1 MSVLRVGLDAR
12 LVSGYQGGIEQFVI
26 GLASGLSSLSSGD
39 EEYVF
44 LAHAGS
50 DEWLRPYMNGRCRIL
65 SIPPGLRDGI
75 ARRIF
80 LKFPSIKN
88 AWHGFAA
95 ALFPSLIQVPRSDG
109 TIERAGIDVMH
120 FTHQGGFLTDIPSI
134 YHPHDLQYLHLP
146 QYFSRYDRL
155 ARDLRYRALCH
166 QARTVAVCSSWVKED
181 LVWHYGLPSDK
192 IAVIPLAPSSAAYPT
207 PSESEISEI
216 RRRLNLPET
225 FVFYPAHTWP
235 HKNHLGLI
243 EALALLRDRHGL
255 NVSFVSS
262 GRITDFAS
270 EIRERASR
278 LGLMDQIRLLGF
290 VSTLELQ
297 VLYRL
302 CRCVVVPTK
311 FEAASFPLWEA
322 FLAEAPA
329 ACSNVTSLPR
339 QAGDSALI
347 FDPDKPAEIAEGIRR
362 LWTDDALRADLV
374 QRGRK
379 NVARF
384 SWQHTARMFR
394 AHYRRL
400 AGRPLTVE
408 DQALLEAPPLL

>member
-12 LVSGYQGGIEQFVI
+12 LVSGHQGGIEQFVI
-26 GLASGLSSLSSGD
+26 GLASGLSSLPDGD
-39 EEYVF
+39 EEYIF

-75 ARRIF
+75 VRRVL

-88 AWHGFAA
+88 AWHGLTA
-95 ALFPSLIQVPRSDG
+95 ALLPGLIRVPSSDG
-109 TIERAGIDVMH
+109 TIEHAGIDVMH
-120 FTHQGGFLTDIPSI
+120 FAHQGGFLTEIPSI
-134 YHPHDLQYLHLP
+134 YHPHDLQHLHLP
-146 QYFSRYDRL
+146 QFFSRYDRL
-155 ARDLRYRALCH
+155 ARDLRYRALC
-166 QARTVAVCSSWVKED
+166 QRARVVAVCSSWVKED
-181 LVWHYGLPSDK
+181 LVRHYGLSPEK
-192 IAVIPLAPSSAAYPT
+192 IVVIPLAPSSAAYPS
-207 PSESEISEI
+207 PSESEISDI

-243 EALALLRDRHGL
+243 KAIALLRDQHGL
-255 NVSFVSS
+255 NVSLVSS
-262 GRITDFAS
+262 GRITDFFP
-270 EIRERASR
+270 EIRECANR
-278 LGLMDQIRLLGF
+278 LNLMNQIRFLGF
-290 VSTLELQ
+290 VSPLELQ

-322 FLAEAPA
+322 FLAGAPA

-347 FDPDKPAEIAEGIRR
+347 FDPDRPTGIAEAIRR
-362 LWTDDALRADLV
+362 LWTDDALREDLV
-374 QRGRK
+374 QRGRR

-384 SWQHTARMFR
+384 SWQRTARIFR
-394 AHYRRL
+394 AYYRRL
-400 AGRPLTVE
+400 AGRSLTAE
-408 DQALLEAPPLL
+408 DQVLLETQPLL